1 MKAQGYDAVI
11 LAIGAGKP
19 GTLKLK
25 KGETVN
31 ALKFLRDFKA
41 NDGSL
46 DIGKNVVVI
55 GGGNTAMDTAEQ
67 QSAQKA

>member
-1 MKAQGYDAVI
+1 MI

-19 GTLKLK
+19 GTLKLE

-41 NDGSL
+41 NDGKL
-46 DIGKNVVVI
+46 NIGKNVVVI
-55 GGGNTAMDTAEQ
+55 GG
-67 QSAQKA
+67 